1 MFCIEDTKTRCTKM
15 ESRMNNDITSDYK
28 YVSAKKQPAKAVH
41 KPAATKEETIP
52 AEIKT
57 EDIKDSMTLLG
68 NMGYAKV
75 NMDRTHLSNNTA
87 KAIDEFLKN
96 QDIAEMHTEF
106 CDSLVEK
113 GYSLEDAVITTDKVF
128 TLLSQNI
135 YE

>member
-28 YVSAKKQPAKAVH
+28 YVSAKKQPVQAVH
-41 KPAATKEETIP
+41 SHALKDETSP

-57 EDIKDSMTLLG
+57 GDFNNSMTYLG

-75 NMDRTHLSNNTA
+75 KMDKIHLSDNTA

-96 QDIAEMHTEF
+96 PDMAEMHTEF
-106 CDSLVEK
+106 CDSLVEN
-113 GYSLEDAVITTDKVF
+113 GDNLMDAIIKTDKVF
-128 TLLSQNI
+128 DTLSQDI
-135 YE
+135 YDA